1 MHLCAD
7 ITDAYGSSIIDA
19 CFIYSARSRRTSAPS
34 TPPRVPTDLQAP
46 TSDLEATYHAALPGI
61 ALLWSLPMQRNPYHP
76 AVRMATP
83 QYPDFCEV
91 LVSVGPQPT
100 QTPTQL
106 ANHRS
111 NAHACIYSA
120 QYRYLHRAYH
130 TTIRQYRLTSI
141 LPGSSVEEALYRLS
155 TNIPVVPKSLVIS
168 SCSAL
173 SSTYISIISFII
185 AITYTYLPY
194 SIYSWYIR
202 QENDSKTPADVLL
215 STLVFDCKRRK

>member
-1 MHLCAD
+1 VHLCAD
-7 ITDAYGSSIIDA
+7 ITDAYGSSFIDA

-120 QYRYLHRAYH
+120 QYRYLHRAYYNM
-130 TTIRQYRLTSI
+130 TVQANFNTSRKLRRRGIVSAQYQYPSGTQIIGYFL
-141 LPGSSVEEALYRLS
+141 LFCPFYHLY
-155 TNIPVVPKSLVIS
+155 
-168 SCSAL
+168 
-173 SSTYISIISFII
+173 
-185 AITYTYLPY
+185 
-194 SIYSWYIR
+194 
-202 QENDSKTPADVLL
+202 
-215 STLVFDCKRRK
+215 